1 MNKPYR
7 IAPRALADLKACV
20 LTMLEAAGDEGL
32 RNVDVGHS
40 LGIYAGHAGHEG
52 HIPRTLL
59 EMMAKEGVARQDE
72 DSQRWFA
79 VAPTR

>member
-1 MNKPYR
+1 MVESYR
-7 IAPRALADLKACV
+7 IAQRAMADLKACV
-20 LTMLEAAGDEGL
+20 LTLLEDAGDEGL
-32 RNVDVGHS
+32 RNVDVGHA

-79 VAPTR
+79 VTPAR